1 MHFPRWLA
9 EGIRAGEVE
18 VPQPYSGRI
27 RSVSLRTEDV
37 HTMVLWSKDFS
48 RLLGD
53 EGGLCHA
60 LATYDQLFCHLTITG
75 LGGTALEPSISSWT
89 KVVEQVPEL
98 IELVGDPRRVTVRFD
113 PIVHWRDDGQ
123 IRSNFPQGRDILEA
137 CAAYGVETICI
148 SFATLYRKV
157 RRRKGWDWY
166 DPPLADRLRM
176 VRELVSFAEPLGLA
190 IHACSDH
197 SLREGGAMPSKCIDG
212 ELLTQL
218 HPLGLPAPTGKDRGQ
233 RPGCG
238 CTPSVDIGSY
248 TMYCPSGC
256 CYCYANPVIP

>member
-27 RSVSLRTEDV
+27 RLVSLRPEDV
-37 HTMVLWSKDFS
+37 QTLVLWSKDFS

-53 EGGLCHA
+53 EGGLRHV

-113 PIVHWRDDGQ
+113 PIVHWRDEGQ
-123 IRSNFPQGRDILEA
+123 QLPTRERHTGGMCCLRRGDHLHLLRHLVPQGATPE
-137 CAAYGVETICI
+137 GV
-148 SFATLYRKV
+148 
-157 RRRKGWDWY
+157 G
-166 DPPLADRLRM
+166 
-176 VRELVSFAEPLGLA
+176 LV
-190 IHACSDH
+190 
-197 SLREGGAMPSKCIDG
+197 
-212 ELLTQL
+212 
-218 HPLGLPAPTGKDRGQ
+218 
-233 RPGCG
+233 
-238 CTPSVDIGSY
+238 
-248 TMYCPSGC
+248 
-256 CYCYANPVIP
+256 